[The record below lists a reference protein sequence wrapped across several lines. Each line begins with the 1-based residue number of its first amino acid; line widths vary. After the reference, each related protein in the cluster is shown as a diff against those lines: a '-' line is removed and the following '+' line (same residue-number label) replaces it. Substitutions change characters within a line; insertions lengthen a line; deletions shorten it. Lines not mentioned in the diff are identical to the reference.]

1 MSKEQNT
8 NYEKKEDMAK
18 MEILAPWIL
27 EQEGG
32 YVNDPDDRGGATNK
46 GVTIATWRAN
56 GYDKNGDGRIDE
68 QDIKLI
74 SVEDAELIM
83 RKNFW
88 GTWKA
93 DQIKSQSIAN
103 MLVDWVWAS
112 GRYGITIPQQLL
124 GVKADGIV
132 GAKTLRA
139 LGNQDPEK
147 FFKQLKQRRYI
158 YIQSISKSGSRNAK
172 YRRGWLARLERIGW
186 GKLTY
191 TSGKTVR
198 FQP

>member
-1 MSKEQNT
+1 
-8 NYEKKEDMAK
+8 MAK

-68 QDIKLI
+68 NDIKLI
-74 SVEDAELIM
+74 SAEDAELIM

-88 GTWKA
+88 DTWKA

-103 MLVDWVWAS
+103 MLVDWLWAS

-132 GAKTLRA
+132 GAKTLAAVNNYPNQRQLFEA
-139 LGNQDPEK
+139 LKNARKAYINKLIKEDPSQIV
-147 FFKQLKQRRYI
+147 FKK
-158 YIQSISKSGSRNAK
+158 
-172 YRRGWLARLERIGW
+172 GWLNRINDL
-186 GKLTY
+186 KY
-191 TSGKTVR
+191 ED
-198 FQP
+198 